1 MNSAMQFRDEEKK
14 LLLKQVQDLSLMV
27 QKQKTDQ

>member
-1 MNSAMQFRDEEKK
+1 MQFRDEEKK